1 MAKDIKIKRA
11 GYITKNCELIQEF
24 MFAHPK
30 TRFQTNLIF
39 NSHFTGSPIWDL
51 FSPDA
56 IRLENTWNVSFRRM
70 FDLPME
76 THRYLVEPVS
86 DHMHLKKIL
95 IKRFLSFI
103 QQINKSSKLIP
114 KQLLNVIMNDTRSV
128 TGSNL
133 KRILILTKKTK
144 VEDVTSK
151 DIEDIEYA
159 KMCQEEKW
167 RIEMIKELT
176 DIKFGQLELDG
187 FSNEECEEILNF
199 ACVS

>member
-1 MAKDIKIKRA
+1 
-11 GYITKNCELIQEF
+11 
-24 MFAHPK
+24 
-30 TRFQTNLIF
+30 
-39 NSHFTGSPIWDL
+39 
-51 FSPDA
+51 
-56 IRLENTWNVSFRRM
+56 
-70 FDLPME
+70 
-76 THRYLVEPVS
+76 
-86 DHMHLKKIL
+86 
-95 IKRFLSFI
+95 
-103 QQINKSSKLIP
+103 
-114 KQLLNVIMNDTRSV
+114 MND

>member
-1 MAKDIKIKRA
+1 
-11 GYITKNCELIQEF
+11 
-24 MFAHPK
+24 
-30 TRFQTNLIF
+30 
-39 NSHFTGSPIWDL
+39 
-51 FSPDA
+51 
-56 IRLENTWNVSFRRM
+56 M

-144 VEDVTSK
+144 VEDITSK

>member
-1 MAKDIKIKRA
+1 
-11 GYITKNCELIQEF
+11 
-24 MFAHPK
+24 
-30 TRFQTNLIF
+30 
-39 NSHFTGSPIWDL
+39 
-51 FSPDA
+51 
-56 IRLENTWNVSFRRM
+56 
-70 FDLPME
+70 ME

-86 DHMHLKKIL
+86 DQMHLKKIL

-128 TGSNL
+128 TRSNL
-133 KRILILTKKTK
+133 KRILIQTKKTK

-159 KMCQEEKW
+159 KMCQEDKW